1 MAKRR
6 KISTPSSEELAQ
18 IETEFRGET
27 VKRPNAAL
35 APISHVAAEAAKTGE
50 PSPAQDRAVQEKDRT
65 DAQTLRDAE
74 GQGRV
79 IRQIPLDQILA
90 DAMVRDRTVIDPNDM
105 AELKA
110 SIAAH
115 GMRLP
120 IEVFERDDPDKP
132 YGLLSGY
139 RRLWAVRE
147 LGALT
152 EHEKYATINALV
164 RDPDKLGGS
173 FAAMVEENEIRASL
187 SHYERGRIAVVAA
200 QQGAFASTEDAVSQL
215 FSAASKAKRSKIR
228 SFCYI
233 FEELGDILQFPENLK
248 ERDGLRLSNVLRSGA
263 ENQLRDALDRAQPS
277 TPAEEW
283 AAMEAVITRAESD
296 MQPGA
301 QGGRP
306 KKSTLKKLGWQG
318 ADTLHL
324 SSGITL
330 QHARDS
336 QGHVIRIKG
345 ADLDQVLVEALMNRL
360 QYLLEEG

>member
-6 KISTPSSEELAQ
+6 KISTPSSEDLAK

-50 PSPAQDRAVQEKDRT
+50 PSSPKDRAVQEKDRT
-65 DAQTLRDAE
+65 DAEALRAAE

-110 SIAAH
+110 SISAH

-120 IEVFERDDPDKP
+120 IEVFERDDPEKP

-152 EHEKYATINALV
+152 EQEKYATINALV

-200 QQGAFASTEDAVSQL
+200 QQGAFASTEDAVNQL
-215 FSAASKAKRSKIR
+215 FGAASKAKRSKIR

-248 ERDGLRLSNVLRSGA
+248 ERDGLRLSNALRGGV
-263 ENQLRDALDRAQPS
+263 ETQLRDALDRAQPS
-277 TPAEEW
+277 SPTEEW
-283 AAMEAVITRAESD
+283 AAMEAVITQAED
-296 MQPGA
+296 QIQPNA
-301 QGGRP
+301 KGGRP
-306 KKSTLKKLGWQG
+306 KKPAMKQIGWRG

>member
-6 KISTPSSEELAQ
+6 KISAPSSEELAK

-35 APISHVAAEAAKTGE
+35 APISQVSSEAAQNTT
-50 PSPAQDRAVQEKDRT
+50 PQDPKARATQEKDRT
-65 DAQTLRDAE
+65 DAAALREAD
-74 GQGRV
+74 GQGRL

-90 DAMVRDRTVIDPNDM
+90 DAMVRDRTVIDPHEM
-105 AELKA
+105 SELKA

-152 EHEKYATINALV
+152 EDAKYTTINALI
-164 RDPDKLGGS
+164 RDPEKLGGS

-200 QQGAFASTEDAVSQL
+200 HQGAFASTEEAVNQL

-248 ERDGLRLSNVLRSGA
+248 ERDGLRLSNALRGGA
-263 ENQLRDALDRAQPS
+263 ENQLREALDRAQPS
-277 TPAEEW
+277 TPTEEW
-283 AAMEAVITRAESD
+283 GAMEAVINRSEEEI
-296 MQPGA
+296 QPNA
-301 QGGRP
+301 KGGRP
-306 KKSTLKKLGWQG
+306 RKQDMKLGWKG

-324 SSGITL
+324 SNGITL
-330 QHARDS
+330 QHGHDS
-336 QGHVIRIKG
+336 HGHIIRIKG
-345 ADLDQVLVEALMNRL
+345 ADLDQALVEALMGRL
-360 QYLLEEG
+360 QYLLEDG